1 MNEHPYELGRVTFSQ
16 QGHDKGR
23 AFVIV
28 DVVDEL
34 YVLIADGD
42 ARRLEHPKKKQKKHL
57 HTTPIVATEIAR
69 ALSQGKPLL
78 DSDLRKEISAAAEAM
93 RMGKSD
99 KEECA
104 LVQE

>member
-1 MNEHPYELGRVTFSQ
+1 MNEHSYELGRVTFSK
-16 QGHDKGR
+16 QGHDKKR

-28 DVVDEL
+28 GLVDER

-42 ARRLEHPKKKQKKHL
+42 TRKFEHPKKKQCKHL
-57 HTTPIVATEIAR
+57 HTTPIVATEIAHT
-69 ALSQGKPLL
+69 LTQGKPLQ
-78 DSDLRKEISAAAEAM
+78 DSDLRKAISTAVEAM
-93 RMGKSD
+93 QMGKSD